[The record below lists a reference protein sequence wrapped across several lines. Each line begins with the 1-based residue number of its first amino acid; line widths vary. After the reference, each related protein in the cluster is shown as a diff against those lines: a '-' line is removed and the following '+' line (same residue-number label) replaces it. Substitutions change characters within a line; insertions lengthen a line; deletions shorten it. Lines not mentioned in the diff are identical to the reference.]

1 MSIFIKKIYLVCCLL
16 SISIVLSAQ
25 TALQKLIE
33 KKVPS
38 ATVKKLKAKDHFK
51 ESYEI
56 MIKQPLDHKNPAAGY
71 FEQRVFLHHAD
82 RKRPM
87 LMVTEG
93 YGAGSSTYELATA
106 MNSNQLTVEY
116 RYYGKSKPINHDWKY
131 LKNDHA
137 MDDLHRLRKLFGK
150 IYKKKWVA
158 TGISKGGTTTL
169 TYKYRYP
176 KDVKASVAYVAPLAL
191 AQEDKRLDEH
201 ILSVGSEACRN
212 KLDAFQKEALKRREN
227 LVQMVE
233 DWAVK
238 EKKAFE
244 FMGYGRTFEYA
255 VLEYTFSFWQWGAD
269 CSTVP
274 ALDASDKEYFEH
286 LNKVVG
292 FDFYSDATCDYFRPS
307 YYQFV
312 TELGYYGFIKDHV
325 SDLLVDAKEPT
336 NLFFAPQNTD
346 LSFTQYC
353 KPVIDWLNVNG
364 DKIIYIYGAID
375 TWTAAGYHPSKTVD
389 ALRLDLKDGPH
400 TTRIASFSKEDQ
412 DKVYAKMNKWLKMK
426 LKPLY

>member
-1 MSIFIKKIYLVCCLL
+1 MSIIVKKIYLFCC
-16 SISIVLSAQ
+16 VLTLTIGMQAQ
-25 TALQKLIE
+25 TVLQKLIQ

-106 MNSNQLTVEY
+106 MNANQLTVEY
-116 RYYGKSKPINHDWKY
+116 RYYGKSKPVDHDWKY

-191 AQEDKRLDEH
+191 AQDDKRLDEH
-201 ILSVGSEACRN
+201 ILTVGTKECRD
-212 KLDAFQKEALKRREN
+212 KLSSFQIEALKRRDDM
-227 LVQMVE
+227 VKMVE
-233 DWAVK
+233 DWAVA
-238 EKKAFE
+238 EKKAFD
-244 FMGYGRTFEYA
+244 FVGYGRTFEYA

-269 CSTVP
+269 CATVP
-274 ALDASDKEYFEH
+274 ALDASNKEYFDH

-307 YYQFV
+307 FYQFV
-312 TELGYYGFIKDHV
+312 TELGYYGFITDHV
-325 SDLLVDAKEPT
+325 QNLLVDEKKPS
-336 NLFFAPQNTD
+336 NLLFAPQNTD
-346 LSFTQYC
+346 LSFSKYC
-353 KPVIDWLNVNG
+353 QPVINWLDNKG

-375 TWTAAGYHPSKTVD
+375 TWTAAGYHPSESVD
-389 ALRLDLKDGPH
+389 ALRMDLKDGPH

-412 DKVYAKMNKWLKMK
+412 NKVYSKLNKWLKME